1 MSDYKKTCDIIVN
14 KCLNIKSGEKVIIIT
29 DKNKRKF
36 AYNIFESAQK
46 ITDSIIIEIPPTRVN
61 GEDPSRMV
69 YEIVENADVIIA
81 PTTMSLSHTRAF
93 VNARN
98 HGARVAS
105 LPGIN
110 EKMFLHS
117 IDTNYDKITSLTTR
131 LAEYCKGKDKIR
143 VITKKG
149 TEIEFSIKGRRMNIL
164 DGLCHEK
171 GDFVNLPD
179 GEMCMSPIE
188 NSVNGRMVIDLS
200 MSPDHKTKFGK
211 IGLLKNEVIDLTIK
225 EGKITAFNGGKKAEL
240 LKKVILDSDENA
252 NCIAE
257 FAFGTNPKAR
267 IIGYILED
275 EKALGTVHFAF
286 GSNVSLGGK
295 NQSNLHVDGIIS
307 KADVYIDDMQIL
319 KTGKYLI

>member
-1 MSDYKKTCDIIVN
+1 MSTYQKTCEVIVN
-14 KCLNIKSGEKVIIIT
+14 KCLNIQAGEKVIIVT
-29 DKNKRKF
+29 DKYKRKF
-36 AYNIFESAQK
+36 AYNIFEEARK
-46 ITDSIIIEIPPTRVN
+46 ITDSIILEIPPTRVN

-69 YEIVENADVIIA
+69 YEIVEKADVIIA

-98 HGARVAS
+98 HGARLAS

-117 IDTNYDKITSLTTR
+117 IDTDYNKISSLTIK

-143 VITKKG
+143 VTTKKG
-149 TEIEFSIKGRRMNIL
+149 TDIQFSIKDRRMNIL

-179 GEMCMSPIE
+179 GEMCMAPIE
-188 NSVNGRMVIDLS
+188 NSVNGRMVVDLS

-211 IGLLKNEVIDLTIK
+211 IGLLKNEVIDLTIR
-225 EGKITAFNGGKKAEL
+225 EGKITGFNGGKKTDL

-252 NCIAE
+252 NRIAE

-267 IIGYILED
+267 ITGYILED

-307 KADVYIDDMQIL
+307 KADVYIDDVQIL
-319 KTGKYLI
+319 KNGKYII